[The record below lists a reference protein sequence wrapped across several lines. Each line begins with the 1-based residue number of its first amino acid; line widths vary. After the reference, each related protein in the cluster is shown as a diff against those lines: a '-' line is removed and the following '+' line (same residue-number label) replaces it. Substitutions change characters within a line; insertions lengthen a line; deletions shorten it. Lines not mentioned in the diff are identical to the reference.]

1 MRLLKLAKI
10 MIAAS
15 AAVFALSVNSYAGAW
30 LRDSNGWW
38 YCNDDRSY
46 TTNNW
51 QKINGAWY
59 YFDSRGY
66 MMHDCWVGGTYY
78 LGADGKM
85 LVNTRTPDGYFV
97 GADGAWV
104 RETDNYTPYMNN
116 TLRYVSPNLVRD
128 FGNYYSYNGKLV
140 RELFSSNPV
149 RDCGD
154 YLEIKDVTM
163 VLTELD
169 FSGEEQYQ
177 NLPYLR
183 IRKNAALLYHES
195 ENAGMLYRRTGK
207 LYNNDRTSLTF
218 ATPGPMIF
226 DDQWYLVFFSAT
238 PAG

>member
-1 MRLLKLAKI
+1 
-10 MIAAS
+10 
-15 AAVFALSVNSYAGAW
+15 
-30 LRDSNGWW
+30 
-38 YCNDDRSY
+38 
-46 TTNNW
+46 
-51 QKINGAWY
+51 
-59 YFDSRGY
+59 

-154 YLEIKDVTM
+154 YLE
-163 VLTELD
+163 L
-169 FSGEEQYQ
+169 
-177 NLPYLR
+177 N
-183 IRKNAALLYHES
+183 
-195 ENAGMLYRRTGK
+195 
-207 LYNNDRTSLTF
+207 
-218 ATPGPMIF
+218 
-226 DDQWYLVFFSAT
+226 T
-238 PAG
+238 PAAYRSGGFLLPRCSLFPATCRRRQRLLAPQAFSVRTVPALPTFIF